1 MTNYF
6 NARDAITDL
15 NGYSN
20 TQKIRNAGNAAKYP
34 AAYAVDFANGW
45 YLPAA
50 GQLRLLFGEIVTLNA
65 SLQVVGGTPFSM
77 DSGWWYWSS
86 TEYGQSDAWHVGYRG
101 NVYGDPKNGYYR
113 VRSVRAF

>member
-1 MTNYF
+1 M
-6 NARDAITDL
+6 

-20 TQKIRNAGNAAKYP
+20 TQKIRNAGNATNYP

-65 SLQVVGGTPFSM
+65 SLQVVGGTPFPM

-86 TEYGQSDAWHVGYRG
+86 TEYGQSYAWGVHGY
-101 NVYGDPKNGYYR
+101 GYVNDHTKHNNNR

>member
-1 MTNYF
+1 MTNYT

-20 TQKIRNAGNAAKYP
+20 TQKIRNAGNATKYP

-65 SLQVVGGTPFSM
+65 SLQVVGGTPFPM
-77 DSGWWYWSS
+77 NEYFYYWSS
-86 TEYGQSDAWHVGYRG
+86 TEYEQSCAWTVYYYG
-101 NVYGDPKNGYYR
+101 NVTNHSKNGSTR